1 MQLMPNNLNKMI
13 QNAGMTKREVA
24 ALKGITPENLSRQV
38 NGHTNI
44 TLQDAEHYAKILD
57 CSPQDVL
64 FPTPPVPIIGYCKV
78 VKCDHDD
85 QTCPAAGA
93 HVHRQISSGKTMGKV
108 YLQSYMQY
116 DTGVVLWSTE
126 NGYSGVWDHWD
137 GALEFVEI
145 KPIIENYVSKNA
157 IQHGCYSLLEEPIEQ
172 NGVKQQLVHGVLYP
186 EPGNR
191 YTIYNNETEFLL
203 KEQKIIWSAAC
214 LDVSF
219 RPKLR
224 GMEII
229 LDD

>member
-1 MQLMPNNLNKMI
+1 
-13 QNAGMTKREVA
+13 
-24 ALKGITPENLSRQV
+24 
-38 NGHTNI
+38 
-44 TLQDAEHYAKILD
+44 
-57 CSPQDVL
+57 
-64 FPTPPVPIIGYCKV
+64 
-78 VKCDHDD
+78 
-85 QTCPAAGA
+85 
-93 HVHRQISSGKTMGKV
+93 MGKV

-145 KPIIENYVSKNA
+145 KPIIEKYVSKNA